1 MGINGTLTTMS
12 VPDLLQFLAAGRKTG
27 TLKFG
32 RGKVIKEIY
41 FQNGLIVG
49 ANTNDPKEYFGQVLI
64 HYGKLDEAQLQAA
77 MELQRK
83 SGGKLGEILSTKGFL
98 TEAEVLEILRI
109 RTLDLIYD
117 LFLWEEAHFEFF
129 DNEPLPDDIIRIEV
143 VPTNVIMEGI
153 YRIDELARFRTL
165 IPSDRAVLELV
176 AGWTSTLSLGKE
188 IRQIL
193 YFLEKRMSVAE
204 ICYNMHASSFHIY
217 AQLYEL
223 VNKGIAR
230 VVGEAVAPQEVSA
243 DTSNLPEATTELL
256 WVARRELKEDNIEMA
271 LSVVQQGLQR
281 EPKNEEA
288 QALLAQTEELFI
300 RKVYDS
306 DLSPQSIPNV
316 LVQPDTL
323 THEQISPQEGFV
335 LSRINGVWD
344 VQSILSICPFR
355 EADSLRMMKTLL
367 DKKIIGL

>member
-12 VPDLLQFLAAGRKTG
+12 VPDLFQFLAAGRKTG

-41 FQNGLIVG
+41 FHNGLIVG

-129 DNEPLPDDIIRIEV
+129 DYDPLPEEVIRIEV

-153 YRIDELARFRTL
+153 YRIDELARYRML

-176 AGWTSTLSLGKE
+176 AGWTSTLSMGKE

-193 YFLEKRMSVAE
+193 YLLEKRMSVAE

-217 AQLYEL
+217 AQLYDL
-223 VNKGIAR
+223 VSKGIAR
-230 VVGEAVAPQEVSA
+230 VVSEAPAASEAAA
-243 DTSNLPEATTELL
+243 DTANLPEATDELL
-256 WVARRELKEDNIEMA
+256 WTARREFKEDNVELA
-271 LSVVQQGLQR
+271 LSVLHQVLER
-281 EPKNEEA
+281 EPKNEDA
-288 QALLAQTEELFI
+288 QALLAQTEERFI
-300 RKVYDS
+300 QKVYDT
-306 DLSPQSIPNV
+306 DLSPQSIPNI
-316 LVQPDTL
+316 LVQPESL

>member
-32 RGKVIKEIY
+32 RGKVVKDIY
-41 FQNGLIVG
+41 FHNGLIVG

-83 SGGKLGEILSTKGFL
+83 SGGKLGEILSSKGFL

-129 DNEPLPDDIIRIEV
+129 DNEPLPDDLIQVEV

-153 YRIDELARFRTL
+153 YRIDELARYRML

-176 AGWTSTLSLGKE
+176 AGWTSTLSMGKE

-193 YFLEKRMSVAE
+193 YFLEKKMSVAE

-223 VNKGIAR
+223 VSKGIAR
-230 VVGEAVAPQEVSA
+230 VVGEAAPAPEA
-243 DTSNLPEATTELL
+243 GNTATNLPEATDELM
-256 WVARRELKEDNIEMA
+256 WIARRELKEDNVDEA
-271 LSVVQQGLQR
+271 LSVLHQVLQR
-281 EPKNEEA
+281 EPKNED
-288 QALLAQTEELFI
+288 AQTLLTEAEERFVK
-300 RKVYDS
+300 KVYAS
-306 DLSPQSIPNV
+306 NFSPQSIPTI
-316 LVQPDTL
+316 LVQPDSL
-323 THEQISPQEGFV
+323 THEEISPQEGFV

-344 VQSILSICPFR
+344 VESILSICPFR

>member
-41 FQNGLIVG
+41 FENGLIVG
-49 ANTNDPKEYFGQVLI
+49 GNTNDPKEYFGQVLL

-83 SGGKLGEILSTKGFL
+83 SGGKLGEILSSKGFL

-109 RTLDLIYD
+109 RTLDIIYD

-129 DNEPLPDDIIRIEV
+129 ENDPLPDDVIRIEV

-165 IPSDRAVLELV
+165 IPSDRVVLELV
-176 AGWTSTLSLGKE
+176 AGWTSTLSMGKE

-193 YFLEKRMSVAE
+193 YFLEKKMSVAE
-204 ICYNMHASSFHIY
+204 ICYNIHASSFHVY
-217 AQLYEL
+217 AQLYDL
-223 VNKGIAR
+223 VNKGIVR
-230 VVGEAVAPQEVSA
+230 VVGEAPAAPEAAA
-243 DTSNLPEATTELL
+243 DTSELPEAIDELL
-256 WVARRELKEDNIEMA
+256 WIARRELKEENVEQA
-271 LSVVQQGLQR
+271 LSVLQQVLQR
-281 EPKNEEA
+281 EPKNEDA
-288 QALLAQTEELFI
+288 QALLAQAEESFI
-300 RKVYDS
+300 KKVYES
-306 DLSPQSIPNV
+306 DLSPQSIPNI
-316 LVQPDTL
+316 LVQPDSL
-323 THEQISPQEGFV
+323 THEQISPQEGFL

-344 VQSILSICPFR
+344 VESILSICPFR

>member
-32 RGKVIKEIY
+32 RGKLLKEIY
-41 FQNGLIVG
+41 FHNGLIVG
-49 ANTNDPKEYFGQVLI
+49 ANTNDPKEYLGQVLI

-83 SGGKLGEILSTKGFL
+83 SGGKLGEVLSSKGFL
-98 TEAEVLEILRI
+98 SEAEVLEILRI
-109 RTLDLIYD
+109 RTLDIIYD

-129 DNEPLPDDIIRIEV
+129 DNAVPPDDLIRIEV

-153 YRIDELARFRTL
+153 YRIDELARYRTL

-176 AGWTSTLSLGKE
+176 AGWTSTLTLGKE

-204 ICYNMHASSFHIY
+204 ICYNMHASSFHVY

-223 VNKGIAR
+223 VSKGIAR
-230 VVGEAVAPQEVSA
+230 VGGEAPDMRDAAAEVA
-243 DTSNLPEATTELL
+243 DLPEPTSEIL
-256 WVARRELKEDNIEMA
+256 WLARRELKEGNADA
-271 LSVVQQGLQR
+271 SLSLIHKVLER

-288 QALLAQTEELFI
+288 QTLLAQAEDRFI
-300 RKVYDS
+300 KQIYSSQLAPHAV
-306 DLSPQSIPNV
+306 PKI
-316 LVQPDTL
+316 LVQSDSL
-323 THEQISPQEGFV
+323 THEEISPQEGFV
-335 LSRINGVWD
+335 LSRINGEWD

-355 EADSLRMMKTLL
+355 EADSLRMMKILL

>member
-32 RGKVIKEIY
+32 RAKVIKEIY

-83 SGGKLGEILSTKGFL
+83 SGGKLGEILSSKDFL

-129 DNEPLPDDIIRIEV
+129 ENDPLPDDVIRIEV

-153 YRIDELARFRTL
+153 YRIDELARYRTM

-176 AGWTSTLSLGKE
+176 AGWTSTLSMGKE

-223 VNKGIAR
+223 VSKGIAR
-230 VVGEAVAPQEVSA
+230 VVGEAVAPQEASA
-243 DTSNLPEATTELL
+243 DTSSLPEATDELL
-256 WVARRELKEDNIEMA
+256 WIARRELKEDNVELA
-271 LSVVQQGLQR
+271 LSVVQQVLQR
-281 EPKNEEA
+281 EPKNEDA
-288 QALLAQTEELFI
+288 QDLLAQTEERFI
-300 RKVYDS
+300 KKVYDS
-306 DLSPQSIPNV
+306 DLSPQSIPNI
-316 LVQPDTL
+316 LVQPDSL

-355 EADSLRMMKTLL
+355 EADSLRMIKTLL

>member
-27 TLKFG
+27 KLKFG
-32 RGKVIKEIY
+32 RAKIVKDIY
-41 FQNGLIVG
+41 FENGLIIG
-49 ANTNDPKEYFGQVLI
+49 AYTNDPKEYLGQVLI

-83 SGGKLGEILSTKGFL
+83 SGGRLGEILHSKGFL
-98 TEAEVLEILRI
+98 TKAEVMEILRI
-109 RTLDLIYD
+109 RTLDMIYD

-129 DNEPLPDDIIRIEV
+129 DGENFPADLIRIEV

-153 YRIDELARFRTL
+153 YRIDELARYRML

-176 AGWTSTLSLGKE
+176 AGWTSTLSMGKE

-193 YFLEKRMSVAE
+193 YFLEKKMSVAE
-204 ICYNMHASSFHIY
+204 ICYNMHASSFHVY

-230 VVGEAVAPQEVSA
+230 VIGEAAATPQAAAPA
-243 DTSNLPEATTELL
+243 TILPDDTNELL
-256 WVARRELKEDNIEMA
+256 WVARRELKEDNVDVA
-271 LSVVQQGLQR
+271 LSVLQQVLER
-281 EPKNEEA
+281 EPKNED
-288 QALLAQTEELFI
+288 AQTLLTETEERFVK
-300 RKVYDS
+300 KVYEKDF
-306 DLSPQSIPNV
+306 SPQSIPNI

-344 VQSILSICPFR
+344 VESILSICPFR

>member
-41 FQNGLIVG
+41 FENGLIVG
-49 ANTNDPKEYFGQVLI
+49 GNTNDPKEYFGQVLL

-83 SGGKLGEILSTKGFL
+83 SGGKLGEILSSKGFL

-109 RTLDLIYD
+109 RTLDIIYD

-129 DNEPLPDDIIRIEV
+129 ENDPLPDDVIRIEV

-165 IPSDRAVLELV
+165 IPSDRVVLELV
-176 AGWTSTLSLGKE
+176 AGWTSTLSMGKE

-193 YFLEKRMSVAE
+193 YFLEKKMSVAE
-204 ICYNMHASSFHIY
+204 ICYNIHASSFHVY

-223 VNKGIAR
+223 VSKGIVR
-230 VVGEAVAPQEVSA
+230 VVGEAPAAPEA
-243 DTSNLPEATTELL
+243 AAGTTELPEAIDELL
-256 WVARRELKEDNIEMA
+256 WIARRELKEDNVELA
-271 LSVVQQGLQR
+271 LSVLQQVLQR
-281 EPKNEEA
+281 EPKNEDA
-288 QALLAQTEELFI
+288 QGLLAQAEERFI
-300 RKVYDS
+300 KKVYES
-306 DLSPQSIPNV
+306 DLSPKSIPNI

-344 VQSILSICPFR
+344 VESILSICPFR